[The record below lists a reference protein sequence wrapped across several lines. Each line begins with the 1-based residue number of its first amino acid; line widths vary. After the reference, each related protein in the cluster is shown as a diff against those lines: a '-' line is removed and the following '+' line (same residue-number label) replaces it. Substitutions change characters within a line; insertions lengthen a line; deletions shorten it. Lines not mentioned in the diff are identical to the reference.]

1 MQYSTNKKKIQHVQD
16 DKYVHLNCSVQ
27 RSTGKLVVV
36 LGVDYYLH
44 DIVSVTLKHLAT

>member
-1 MQYSTNKKKIQHVQD
+1 MFRMILKK
-16 DKYVHLNCSVQ
+16 VHLNCSVQ